1 MELLALWIASCI
13 ASFGMEISNELK
25 LFKDVADA
33 GYKINLNRLS
43 EAQKQLNPNSS
54 KNSLIFLMI
63 PVYNLLKVFEKR
75 IKYNNARP
83 MLLDSLHV
91 IDALEEMTEQEKE
104 EYKKHPTG
112 LNALIV
118 PIKTD
123 IRLSKAGKIKVDDGE
138 IFYEFNL
145 SKNNKSDNLSDYI
158 TIVKATGNFK
168 GSSDRE
174 LKQKIVSAWKE
185 IANEGIKTYG
195 SKEKFLEEIKKAYNN
210 NESIEINKDNDE
222 KNDIVQEPNSTLSTS
237 QKIQALKDL
246 KQELEEEKRANQNE
260 EQEKENG
267 SSYKKT
273 RK

>member
-1 MELLALWIASCI
+1 MELLALWLASCI
-13 ASFGMEISNELK
+13 ASFGMEISNGLK

-33 GYKINLNRLS
+33 GYKIDINRFS
-43 EAQKQLNPNSS
+43 EVQKQLSPNAS
-54 KNSLIFLMI
+54 KNSLITLMI
-63 PVYNLLKVFEKR
+63 PVYNLLKAFETR
-75 IKYNNARP
+75 IKYNNVRP
-83 MLLDSLHV
+83 MVLDSLHV

-118 PIKTD
+118 PIKTE
-123 IRLSKAGKIKVDDGE
+123 IRLSKAAKIKVDDGE

-145 SKNNKSDNLSDYI
+145 DKNNKSDNLSDYI

-185 IANEGIKTYG
+185 ISTEGIKMYG
-195 SKEKFLEEIKKAYNN
+195 SEENFLEEIKKAYNN